1 MLAFNLF
8 SKNLASPPHT
18 NTYIS
23 GLRILYKMINSPI
36 SLKKYFKAQLVI
48 ADLVEVPVRFTF

>member
-1 MLAFNLF
+1 
-8 SKNLASPPHT
+8 
-18 NTYIS
+18 
-23 GLRILYKMINSPI
+23 MINSPI